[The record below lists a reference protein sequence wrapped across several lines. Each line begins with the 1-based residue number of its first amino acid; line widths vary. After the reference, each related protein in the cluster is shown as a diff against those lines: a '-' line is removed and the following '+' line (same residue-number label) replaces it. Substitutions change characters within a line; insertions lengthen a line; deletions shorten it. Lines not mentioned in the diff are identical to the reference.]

1 MKLPMTRTL
10 KRRGRAAEIDALSTR
25 INSLKDQ
32 LCFGDV
38 SRKDR
43 DYLNERIA
51 HWRWRLALLLSSP
64 RPLSTDSDSK
74 S

>member
-1 MKLPMTRTL
+1 MKLQMTRTL
-10 KRRGRAAEIDALSTR
+10 TRRGRAADIDALSTR

-38 SRKDR
+38 TQEDR
-43 DYLNERIA
+43 EYLNERIA
-51 HWRWRLALLLSSP
+51 HWRWRLALILSAP
-64 RPLSTDSDSK
+64 RPLSKVSDSK